1 MAQKLNLFTSMLKA
15 VNYSNTH
22 YDEIISEQDL
32 ISMASSVYA
41 NEIGL
46 EADRSVESIGVFPNS
61 LYTYQQISNGH
72 TDAIAA
78 VRLVALQLEMLLKL
92 AKPTGVLFFK
102 SAFMSAPHNYLDS
115 LLSCPVYV
123 PVDEDLYR
131 SENNWLNGPT
141 PLNIVSISD
150 IEEGI
155 IPADVNVV
163 VFYCTA
169 LVSSVNTDIITN
181 VFESLPSGG
190 IMIFMENNNYQTTYI
205 APEVDLYDDLANL
218 IKSIDNSKSYHI
230 STGTGFTVL
239 IKD

>member
-1 MAQKLNLFTSMLKA
+1 MAQKLNLFTAMLKA
-15 VNYSNTH
+15 VDYSDTH
-22 YDEIISEQDL
+22 YDQIISDQDL
-32 ISMASSVYA
+32 IDMASSVYA

-61 LYTYQQISNGH
+61 LYTYQQVSNGH
-72 TDAIAA
+72 TDAMAA
-78 VRLVALQLEMLLKL
+78 IRLVALQLEMLLKL

-123 PVDEDLYR
+123 PIDEDLYR

-141 PLNIVSISD
+141 PLNTVNISD

>member
-1 MAQKLNLFTSMLKA
+1 MAQRLNLFTSMLKA

-32 ISMASSVYA
+32 ISMASSVYS

-61 LYTYQQISNGH
+61 LYTYEQVSNGH
-72 TDAIAA
+72 TDIMAAI
-78 VRLVALQLEMLLKL
+78 RLVALQLEMVLKL

-102 SAFMSAPHNYLDS
+102 SAFMAAPHNYLNS

-141 PLNIVSISD
+141 PLSTVSSSD
-150 IEEGI
+150 IEQGI

-163 VFYCTA
+163 VFYSTA
-169 LVSSVNTDIITN
+169 LVSSIDTDIVTN
-181 VFESLPSGG
+181 VFDSLPSGG
-190 IMIFMENNNYQTTYI
+190 IMIFMENNNFQTTYV
-205 APEVDLYDDLANL
+205 APEVDLYHDLAEL
-218 IKSIDNSKSYHI
+218 IKSINNSKSYHI
-230 STGTGFTVL
+230 PTGTGFTVL

>member
-15 VNYSNTH
+15 VEYSNTH
-22 YDEIISEQDL
+22 YDEVISEQDL
-32 ISMASSVYA
+32 IDMASSVYS

-46 EADRSVESIGVFPNS
+46 EADRSVESIGIFPNS
-61 LYTYQQISNGH
+61 LYTYEQVNNGH
-72 TDAIAA
+72 TGAMA
-78 VRLVALQLEMLLKL
+78 VIRLVALQLEMILKL

-102 SAFMSAPHNYLDS
+102 SAFMAGPHNYLDS

-141 PLNIVSISD
+141 PLSTVSSSD
-150 IEEGI
+150 IEQGI

-163 VFYCTA
+163 VFYSTG
-169 LVSSVNTDIITN
+169 LVSSIDTDIVAN

-190 IMIFMENNNYQTTYI
+190 IMVFMENNNFQTTYV
-205 APEVDLYDDLANL
+205 APEVDLYHDLAQL
-218 IKSIDNSKSYHI
+218 IKSINNSKSYHI
-230 STGTGFTVL
+230 PTGTGFTVL

>member
-1 MAQKLNLFTSMLKA
+1 MAQRLNLFASMLKS
-15 VNYSNTH
+15 VEYSNTH
-22 YDEIISEQDL
+22 YDEVISEQDL
-32 ISMASSVYA
+32 TDMASSVYA

-61 LYTYQQISNGH
+61 FYVYQQVSNGH
-72 TDAIAA
+72 TDIMAAIRFNAF
-78 VRLVALQLEMLLKL
+78 QLEMLLKL

-102 SAFMSAPHNYLDS
+102 SGFMISPHNYLDS
-115 LLSCPVYV
+115 LLSCPVYI

-141 PLNIVSISD
+141 PLNTFDNSEV
-150 IEEGI
+150 EQGI
-155 IPADVNVV
+155 IPDDVNVV
-163 VFYCTA
+163 VFYSQA
-169 LVSSVNTDIITN
+169 LVSDTNTEIVQNIFN
-181 VFESLPSGG
+181 SLPSGG
-190 IMIFMENNNYQTTYI
+190 VMIFLDNNNYQTTYVT
-205 APEVDLYDDLANL
+205 PETDLYDDLAKL

>member
-1 MAQKLNLFTSMLKA
+1 MAQRLNLFKSMLKA
-15 VNYSNTH
+15 VEYSNTH
-22 YDEIISEQDL
+22 YDEVISEEDL
-32 ISMASSVYA
+32 QNMASSVYA

-61 LYTYQQISNGH
+61 FYTYEQVSNGH
-72 TDAIAA
+72 TDVMAA
-78 VRLVALQLEMLLKL
+78 TRFNALQLEMLLKL
-92 AKPTGVLFFK
+92 AKPTGVLFVK
-102 SAFMSAPHNYLDS
+102 SGFMTSPHNYLDS

-141 PLNIVSISD
+141 PLSTFDSS
-150 IEEGI
+150 ELEQGI
-155 IPADVNVV
+155 LPADVNVI
-163 VFYCTA
+163 VFNSQS
-169 LVSSVNTDIITN
+169 LVSDPNTEIVQNI
-181 VFESLPSGG
+181 FGLLPSGG
-190 IMIFMENNNYQTTYI
+190 VMIFMYNNNYQTTYVT
-205 APEVDLYDDLANL
+205 PETDLYDDLAKL

>member
-1 MAQKLNLFTSMLKA
+1 MAQRLNLFTSMLKS
-15 VNYSNTH
+15 VEYSNSH

-32 ISMASSVYA
+32 IDMASSVFA

-46 EADRSVESIGVFPNS
+46 EADRSVESIGAFPNS
-61 LYTYQQISNGH
+61 FYGYEQVSNGH
-72 TDAIAA
+72 TDAMA
-78 VRLVALQLEMLLKL
+78 VARFSALQLEMLLKL
-92 AKPTGVLFFK
+92 AKPTGVLFLK
-102 SAFMSAPHNYLDS
+102 LGFMVSPHNYLDS

-141 PLNIVSISD
+141 PLNTFDYLEV
-150 IEEGI
+150 EEGI
-155 IPADVNVV
+155 LPVDVNVV
-163 VFYCTA
+163 VFNSQA
-169 LVSSVNTDIITN
+169 LVSDPNTEIVQNIFN
-181 VFESLPSGG
+181 SLPSGG
-190 IMIFMENNNYQTTYI
+190 VMIFLDNNNYQTTYVT
-205 APEVDLYDDLANL
+205 PETDLYDDLAKL

>member
-1 MAQKLNLFTSMLKA
+1 MAQRLNLFSSMLKS
-15 VNYSNTH
+15 VEYSNTH
-22 YDEIISEQDL
+22 YDEVISEEDL
-32 ISMASSVYA
+32 VNMASSVYS

-46 EADRSVESIGVFPNS
+46 EADRSVESIGVFPNGF
-61 LYTYQQISNGH
+61 YGYEQVSNGH
-72 TDAIAA
+72 TDAMA
-78 VRLVALQLEMLLKL
+78 VARFTALQLEMLLKL

-102 SAFMSAPHNYLDS
+102 LDFMVSPHNYLDS

-141 PLNIVSISD
+141 PLNTFDSS
-150 IEEGI
+150 ELEQGI
-155 IPADVNVV
+155 LPADVNVI
-163 VFYCTA
+163 VFNSQS
-169 LVSSVNTDIITN
+169 LVSDPDTEIVQNI
-181 VFESLPSGG
+181 FGLLPSGG
-190 IMIFMENNNYQTTYI
+190 VMIFTYNNNYQTTYVT
-205 APEVDLYDDLANL
+205 PETDLYDDLAKL